1 MNITS
6 VVIIYN
12 SALKDSDTLKSI
24 LRCQTENITLE
35 ICVWNNGPLLLNETD
50 VSEFLSICQGKG
62 IGVRIYQDT
71 QNLSLSKIYNFF
83 IKNEKFEFITI
94 LDQDSHLP
102 TNFYTNIALHPDA
115 DIITPIIIAEKNGA
129 NIQTDPHIDGDINI
143 MIDEGKVDV
152 KIDSV
157 MSGLALSQ
165 NGIDKIM
172 LFRGYVFEERLAFY
186 GIDSDFFRI
195 INIMIDNKTPLNI
208 YCSNRIYHSF
218 AMFNIA
224 NRTNSFRIMELFYY
238 KSFIRNEYQKKSK
251 ISTIYI
257 YLRDFLRGKIEF
269 YRMKNLLVFTINNM
283 HPRSKIDL
291 NKKTVPTHRIED

>member
-1 MNITS
+1 MKITS
-6 VVIIYN
+6 IVIIYN
-12 SALKDSDTLKSI
+12 SSLKNSDTLNDISKCE
-24 LRCQTENITLE
+24 LENIELDLC
-35 ICVWNNGPLLLNETD
+35 IWNNGPSLLNED
-50 VSEFLSICQGKG
+50 DISEFFSICQKKG
-62 IGVRIYQDT
+62 IGVRIYQNT

-102 TNFYTNIALHPDA
+102 KNYYTNIALYHDA
-115 DIITPIIIAEKNGA
+115 DIISPIIFAEKNGV
-129 NIQTDPHIDGDINI
+129 NIQTDPHIYGDINI
-143 MIDEGKVDV
+143 MIDEGKVDI

-172 LFRGYVFEERLAFY
+172 SFRGYVFEERLAFY

-195 INIMIDNKTPLNI
+195 INIMIDNRTPLNI
-208 YCSNRIYHSF
+208 YCSNKIHHSF

-224 NRTNSFRIMELFYY
+224 NKKNSFRIMELFYY

-251 ISTIYI
+251 ISTIFI

-269 YRMKNLLVFTINNM
+269 YRMKNLLVFTMSNM

-291 NKKTVPTHRIED
+291 NKKTVPTHRI